1 MKTLKFIAITILSIV
16 GLFGLT
22 IVLSATV
29 FKDELIEH
37 LTEQEQKEQG
47 EIKAYFVSEL
57 PVEPE
62 NFAEDFK
69 SIHEQVVENCSLYKQ
84 KDYNIDSIYE
94 SFANRI
100 GKDVRTK
107 ADYGLMLCEYFASL
121 NIGHA
126 GLFLKQRHASYSP
139 TAVEDRLFISAPKE
153 HIVNY
158 GFRDKDEII
167 SINGTPIKEYVN
179 NHKKYVSA
187 STNDFR
193 ILLTQLTAFISY
205 TDTLLTCEVLRNGE
219 RLTLDLPLNSPTT
232 AVDNKPLASSNIIN
246 DKVGYISIES
256 MSNGVVEDFKQA
268 YQQVGNLPYLIV
280 DIRKNG
286 GGNSGNGRLIAEYIV
301 RNPQKHCVTGEDIT
315 PQPDAYKGRL
325 FLLTS
330 NFTFSAAES
339 FTIDLKESGNATL
352 VGEETAGDTGC
363 RPQNFVSKYG
373 IWFRIP
379 TREPR
384 LSPKGFPMEGV
395 SIEPHYEVKQTVADF
410 LCDKDTAVEYILNN
424 LITE

>member
-1 MKTLKFIAITILSIV
+1 MKTLKFIALTILSIV

-22 IVLSATV
+22 ILHSATL
-29 FKDELIEH
+29 FKDELIES
-37 LTEQEQKEQG
+37 LIEQEKKEQG
-47 EIKAYFVSEL
+47 EIKAYFVSDL

-69 SIHEQVVENCSLYKQ
+69 NIHEQVVENCSLYKQ
-84 KDYNIDSIYE
+84 KDYNIDSLYE

-126 GLFLKQRHASYSP
+126 GLFLKQHHASYSP
-139 TAVEDRLFISAPKE
+139 TAVEDRLFISASKE

-167 SINGTPIKEYVN
+167 SINGASIKEYVN
-179 NHKKYVSA
+179 NHKKYVPA
-187 STNDFR
+187 STNEFR

-205 TDTLLTCEVLRNGE
+205 TDTLLTCDVLRDGE
-219 RLTLDLPLNSPTT
+219 RLTLDLPLNSPAIT
-232 AVDNKPLASSNIIN
+232 ADNKQLASSRIIK

-268 YQQVGNLPYLIV
+268 YQQVCNLPYLIV

-286 GGNSGNGRLIAEYIV
+286 GGNSGNGRLIAEYLV

-315 PQPDAYKGRL
+315 PQPDAYKGKL

-330 NFTFSAAES
+330 SFTFSAAES
-339 FTIDLKESGNATL
+339 FAIDLKESDNATF
-352 VGEETAGDTGC
+352 VGEGTAGDTGC

-395 SIEPHYEVKQTVADF
+395 GIEPHYNVKQTVADF
-410 LCDKDTAVEYILNN
+410 FCDKDTAIEYILNN

>member
-22 IVLSATV
+22 IVLSTTV
-29 FKDELIEH
+29 FKDDLIEH

-107 ADYGLMLCEYFASL
+107 ANYGLMLCEYFASL

>member
-16 GLFGLT
+16 GLFVLT

-107 ADYGLMLCEYFASL
+107 ANYGLMLCEYFASL

-187 STNDFR
+187 STNEFR

-315 PQPDAYKGRL
+315 PQPDAYKGKL

>member
-1 MKTLKFIAITILSIV
+1 MKTLKCIAIAILSIV
-16 GLFGLT
+16 GLLGLT
-22 IVLSATV
+22 ILLSATV
-29 FKDELIEH
+29 FKEELTEY
-37 LTEQEQKEQG
+37 LTEQEKQEQSN
-47 EIKAYFVSEL
+47 IKAYFASEL

-62 NFAEDFK
+62 NFAEDFR
-69 SIHEQVVENCSLYKQ
+69 SIHEQVVEECSLYKQ
-84 KDYNIDSIYE
+84 KEYDIDSLYT
-94 SFANRI
+94 SLASRI
-100 GKDVRTK
+100 GKDVKTK
-107 ADYGLMLCEYFASL
+107 TDYGLMLCEYFASL

-126 GLFLKQRHASYSP
+126 GVSLKKHHCAYIP
-139 TAVEDRLFISAPKE
+139 TAVEDRLFISTPEE

-167 SINGTPIKEYVN
+167 YINGASIQDYVD

-187 STNDFR
+187 STDDAR
-193 ILLTQLTAFISY
+193 ILLTQLTSFISY
-205 TDTLLTCEVLRNGE
+205 TDTLLTCDVLRNGE
-219 RLTLDLPLNSPTT
+219 RLTLDLPLKSPITT
-232 AVDNKPLASSNIIN
+232 TEEKPLASSEIIN

-256 MSNGVVEDFKQA
+256 MSNGVVDDFKQA
-268 YQQVGNLPYLIV
+268 YKQVCDLPYLIV

-286 GGNSGNGRLIAEYIV
+286 GGNSGNGRLIAEYLV
-301 RNPQKHCVTGEDIT
+301 CNPQKHCVNGEDIT
-315 PQPDAYKGRL
+315 PQPDAYKGKL

-330 NFTFSAAES
+330 NYTFSAAES
-339 FTIDLKESGNATL
+339 FAIDLKESGNATL

-395 SIEPHYEVKQTVADF
+395 SIEPHYEVEQTVADF

>member
-29 FKDELIEH
+29 FKDKLIEH

-47 EIKAYFVSEL
+47 EIKAYYVSEL

-84 KDYNIDSIYE
+84 KEYNIDSIYT
-94 SFANRI
+94 SLANRI
-100 GKDVRTK
+100 GKDVKTK
-107 ADYGLMLCEYFASL
+107 TDYGLMLCEYFASL

-126 GLFLKQRHASYSP
+126 GLFLKKHHSAYLP
-139 TAVEDRLFISAPKE
+139 VAVEDRLFISTPKE

-167 SINGTPIKEYVN
+167 SINGVPIKGYVN

-187 STNDFR
+187 STNEFR
-193 ILLTQLTAFISY
+193 ILLTQLTSFISY
-205 TDTLLTCEVLRNGE
+205 TDTLLTCDVLRDGE
-219 RLTLDLPLNSPTT
+219 ILTLDLPLKSPTT
-232 AVDNKPLASSNIIN
+232 TSDNKPLANSEIIN
-246 DKVGYISIES
+246 NKVGYISIES
-256 MSNGVVEDFKQA
+256 MSNGVVDDFKQA
-268 YQQVGNLPYLIV
+268 YQQVCNLPYLII

-286 GGNSGNGRLIAEYIV
+286 GGNSGNGRLIAEYLV
-301 RNPQKHCVTGEDIT
+301 RNTQKHCVNGEDIT
-315 PQPDAYKGRL
+315 PQPDAYKGKL

-330 NFTFSAAES
+330 NYTFSAAES
-339 FTIDLKESGNATL
+339 FAIDLKESGNATL
-352 VGEETAGDTGC
+352 VGEATAGDTGC
-363 RPQNFVSKYG
+363 RPQNFISKYG
-373 IWFRIP
+373 VWFRIP

-384 LSPKGFPMEGV
+384 LSPKGHPMEGV
-395 SIEPHYEVKQTVADF
+395 GIEPHYKVKQTVADF
-410 LCDKDTAVEYILNN
+410 FDNKDTAVEYILNE
-424 LITE
+424 LINN

>member
-1 MKTLKFIAITILSIV
+1 MKTLKFIAIAILSIV
-16 GLFGLT
+16 GLLGLT
-22 IVLSATV
+22 ILLSATV
-29 FKDELIEH
+29 FKDELIEC
-37 LTEQEQKEQG
+37 LIEQEKQEQSG
-47 EIKAYFVSEL
+47 IKAYFVSEL

-69 SIHEQVVENCSLYKQ
+69 SIHKQVVENCSLYKH
-84 KDYNIDSIYE
+84 KDYNIDSIYT
-94 SFANRI
+94 SLANRI
-100 GKDVRTK
+100 GKDVKTK

-126 GLFLKQRHASYSP
+126 GLFFKKHHCAYIP
-139 TAVEDRLFISAPKE
+139 TAVDDRLFISTPEE

-187 STNDFR
+187 STNDAR
-193 ILLTQLTAFISY
+193 ILLTQLTSFISY
-205 TDTLLTCEVLRNGE
+205 TDTLLTCDVFRNGE
-219 RLTLDLPLNSPTT
+219 RLALDLPLKSPTT
-232 AVDNKPLASSNIIN
+232 TSDNKPLANSEIIN
-246 DKVGYISIES
+246 NTVGYISIES
-256 MSNGVVEDFKQA
+256 MSNGVVDDFKQA
-268 YQQVGNLPYLIV
+268 YQQVRDLPYLIV

-286 GGNSGNGRLIAEYIV
+286 GGNSGNGRLIAEYLV
-301 RNPQKHCVTGEDIT
+301 CNTQKHCVNGEDIT
-315 PQPDAYKGRL
+315 PQPDAYKGKL

-330 NFTFSAAES
+330 NYTFSAAES
-339 FTIDLKESGNATL
+339 FAIDLKESGNATL
-352 VGEETAGDTGC
+352 VGEATAGDTGC
-363 RPQNFVSKYG
+363 RPQNFISKYG

-384 LSPKGFPMEGV
+384 LSPKGHPMEGV
-395 SIEPHYEVKQTVADF
+395 GIEPHYKVKQTVADF
-410 LCDKDTAVEYILNN
+410 FNDKDTAVEYILNN

>member
-1 MKTLKFIAITILSIV
+1 MKTLKFIAIAILSIV

-22 IVLSATV
+22 ILLSATV
-29 FKDELIEH
+29 FKDELIEC
-37 LTEQEQKEQG
+37 LIEQEKQEQSN
-47 EIKAYFVSEL
+47 IKAYFVSEL

-69 SIHEQVVENCSLYKQ
+69 SIHEQVVKNCSLYKQ
-84 KDYNIDSIYE
+84 KEYNINSLYK

-107 ADYGLMLCEYFASL
+107 ADYGLMLCEYVASL

-126 GLFLKQRHASYSP
+126 GLFLRQHHASYSP
-139 TAVEDRLFISAPKE
+139 TAVEDRLFISTPKE

-187 STNDFR
+187 STNEFR

-205 TDTLLTCEVLRNGE
+205 TDTLLTCDVIRNGE
-219 RLTLDLPLNSPTT
+219 RLTLDLPLNSPITT
-232 AVDNKPLASSNIIN
+232 TGDKPLASSEIIN

-268 YQQVGNLPYLIV
+268 YQQVCNLPYLIV

-286 GGNSGNGRLIAEYIV
+286 GGNSGNGRLIAEYLV
-301 RNPQKHCVTGEDIT
+301 CNPQKHCVNGEDIT
-315 PQPDAYKGRL
+315 PQPDAYKGKL

-330 NFTFSAAES
+330 NYTFSAAES
-339 FTIDLKESGNATL
+339 FAIDLKESGNATL
-352 VGEETAGDTGC
+352 VGEATAGDTGC

-384 LSPKGFPMEGV
+384 LSPKGHPMEGV
-395 SIEPHYEVKQTVADF
+395 SIEPHYEVKQTVEDF
-410 LCDKDTAVEYILNN
+410 FDDKDTAVEYILNE
-424 LITE
+424 LINN